1 MLARLVRKRL
11 TRQHLVVA
19 CALSTTAEPLVQRG
33 DYKFIE
39 DKDIEYFK
47 STLPHKGAVV
57 YDDERFLESYNVCWL
72 KKYRGSSKVLL
83 RPKSTKEVSEVLRY
97 CHDNKIALVPQGGNT
112 GLVGGGVPVF
122 DEVILSLQRMN
133 TIHTFDELSGVLQ
146 CDAGCILDNI
156 DLFLKERDHCVPLD
170 LGAKQSCHIGGN
182 VATNAGG
189 VRYLRYASMHK
200 NVLGLEVV
208 LPNGQI
214 LDLMNPL
221 EKDNTGYD
229 LKQLF
234 IGSEGTLGVIT
245 KVAISCPRDSKSVQ
259 LAYLA
264 CETFEQVTNLL
275 KMTKSELGEILSAFE
290 YLDQESVDLAL
301 HTLPH
306 LKNPLGQSDGIPG
319 RRYYVLIETKGSNAS
334 HDAEK
339 LEKFLSSSLE
349 TGVILDG
356 TISQNAAE
364 ASQIWL
370 LREGV
375 TEALRKRG
383 ATYKYDVS
391 VPIDSMDSIVQETR
405 TRLAQN
411 LDQRDWIVVG
421 YGHVAD
427 SNLHLNISVPQY
439 DNRVAGVLEPW
450 IYHRVASCR
459 GSISAEHGIG
469 QMKSHALHLT
479 KNKDVLEMMRN
490 LKDVFDPQ
498 GIMNPYK
505 IFAQHITCD
514 TRSFI

>member
-1 MLARLVRKRL
+1 MLARLVSRVRH
-11 TRQHLVVA
+11 TSQRQAVA
-19 CALSTTAEPLVQRG
+19 CALSTTSEPLVKRG
-33 DYKFIE
+33 DYKYID

-47 STLPHKGAVV
+47 SILPHKGAVV
-57 YDDERFLESYNVCWL
+57 YDDEKFLEAYNVCWL
-72 KKYRGSSKVLL
+72 GKYKGASKVLL
-83 RPKSTKEVSEVLRY
+83 RPKFTKEVSEVLSY
-97 CHDNKIALVPQGGNT
+97 CYDNKIALVPQGGNT
-112 GLVGGGVPVF
+112 GLVGGSVPVF
-122 DEVILSLQRMN
+122 DEVILSLQKMN
-133 TIHTFDELSGVLQ
+133 TIHKFDELSGVLQ

-156 DLFLKERDHCVPLD
+156 DLFLKKRDHCVPLD

-189 VRYLRYASMHK
+189 LRFMRYGSLHK

-245 KVAISCPRDSKSVQ
+245 KVAICCPRDSKSIQ

-275 KMTKSELGEILSAFE
+275 KMTKSKLGEILSAFE
-290 YLDQESVDLAL
+290 YLDQESVDVAL
-301 HTLPH
+301 QTLPH
-306 LKNPLGQSDGIPG
+306 LKNPLGQSDGAPG
-319 RRYYVLIETKGSNAS
+319 RRYYVLIETRGSDAS

-349 TGVILDG
+349 SGVILDG

-364 ASQIWL
+364 ASQIWQ
-370 LREGV
+370 LRESV
-375 TEALRKRG
+375 TEALRQRG

-391 VPIDSMDSIVQETR
+391 VPIDSMDAIVQETR
-405 TRLAQN
+405 SRLAQN
-411 LDQRDWIVVG
+411 LEQSDWMVVG

-427 SNLHLNISVPQY
+427 SNLHLNISVPHY
-439 DNRVAGVLEPW
+439 DNRVADVLEPW
-450 IYHRVASCR
+450 IYSRVASCR

-479 KNKDVLEMMRN
+479 KNKGVLDMMRS
-490 LKDVFDPQ
+490 LKDVFDPK

-505 IFAQHITCD
+505 IFAQRDYT
-514 TRSFI
+514 